1 MKLLFLCTANSCRSI
16 LSEALF
22 NHLAPAG
29 LRAYSAGSQPR
40 GEVHPL
46 SLAALRRAGIACD
59 GLSSKGSETHAELAP
74 DIVISVCDKAAG
86 ESCPVFF
93 GPALKAHWGLSDPS
107 ELAGSSDAREAA
119 FDHTLALIER
129 RVRAF
134 LALPLAQLSGEQ
146 LKAELARIGT
156 LGARP

>member
-46 SLAALRRAGIACD
+46 SLAALRRAGIACE
-59 GLSSKGSETHAELAP
+59 GLHSKACEAHAELAP
-74 DIVISVCDKAAG
+74 DLVITVCDKAAG

-93 GPALKAHWGLSDPS
+93 GPAAKAHWGLCDPS
-107 ELAGSSDAREAA
+107 ELTGCTREIEAA
-119 FDHTLALIER
+119 FDSALTIIR
-129 RVRAF
+129 TRVEAF
-134 LALPLAQLSGEQ
+134 LALPLQHLSRAQLQ
-146 LKAELARIGT
+146 AELARIGT